1 MEHLDRD
8 EEKAA
13 VERAKAGDESA
24 FEALVTAHE
33 RLVYTLAYQRLGSV
47 QDAQDAAQETFVK
60 AWLSL
65 SGFRG
70 ESRFSV
76 WLCRIANNVC
86 TDMQRKRTPPS
97 VSLDDAGTQGGEG
110 ELAADDERYS
120 PQAALEKKELWQA
133 LRRGIDMLPDDYR
146 QALTLRE
153 LGGLSYDEIADT
165 LGVDMSAVKSR
176 LYRARKKLCEFL
188 AESGNISAGS
198 PSKKAKGG
206 AGR

>member
-1 MEHLDRD
+1 MDRD

-13 VERAKAGDESA
+13 VERARAGDERA

-33 RLVYTLAYQRLGSV
+33 RLVYTLAYQRLRSEE
-47 QDAQDAAQETFVK
+47 DARDAAQETFVK

-65 SGFRG
+65 ASFRG

-86 TDMQRKRTPPS
+86 TDMQRKRMLPAIS
-97 VSLDDAGTQGGEG
+97 FDDAGRGGEG
-110 ELAADDERYS
+110 ELAGGGCDS
-120 PQAALEKKELWQA
+120 PEEALEKKELWQE
-133 LRRGIDMLPDDYR
+133 LRRGLEELPDDYR

-153 LGGLSYDEIADT
+153 LGGLSYDEIAET
-165 LGVDMSAVKSR
+165 LGIELGAVKSR
-176 LYRARKKLCEFL
+176 LYRARRKLCQFL
-188 AESGNISAGS
+188 AAGGNISADA

-206 AGR
+206 VGR

>member
-1 MEHLDRD
+1 MDRD

-13 VERAKAGDESA
+13 VERARTGDESA

-33 RLVYTLAYQRLGSV
+33 RLVYTLAYQRLKSKE
-47 QDAQDAAQETFVK
+47 DARDAAQETFVK

-65 SGFRG
+65 PGFRG

-86 TDMQRKRTPPS
+86 TDMQRKRTLPA
-97 VSLDDAGTQGGEG
+97 VSLDDAGDEQDRKGG
-110 ELAADDERYS
+110 LDVPDERWS
-120 PQAALEKKELWQA
+120 PEAALEKKELRRA
-133 LRRGIDMLPDDYR
+133 LRQGIEALPDDYR

-153 LGGLSYDEIADT
+153 LGGLSYDEIAET
-165 LGVDMSAVKSR
+165 LDIDIGAVKSR
-176 LYRARKKLCEFL
+176 LFRARRKLCEFL
-188 AESGNISAGS
+188 AAGGNISAGA

-206 AGR
+206 VGR

>member
-1 MEHLDRD
+1 MDRD

-13 VERAKAGDESA
+13 VERARAGDERA
-24 FEALVTAHE
+24 FEALVTAYE
-33 RLVYTLAYQRLGSV
+33 RLVYTLAYQRLRSEP
-47 QDAQDAAQETFVK
+47 DAQDAAQETFVK

-65 SGFRG
+65 PGFRG

-86 TDMQRKRTPPS
+86 TDMQRKRMLPS
-97 VSLDDAGTQGGEG
+97 VSLDDAGRDGEG
-110 ELAADDERYS
+110 GLTVPDERYS
-120 PQAALEKKELWQA
+120 PEAALEKIELWRE
-133 LRRGIDMLPDDYR
+133 LRKGLEALPDEYR

-153 LGGLSYDEIADT
+153 LGGLSYDEIAET
-165 LGVDMSAVKSR
+165 LDIDMGAVKSR
-176 LYRARKKLCEFL
+176 LYRARRKLCEFL
-188 AESGNISAGS
+188 AAGGNISVET

>member
-1 MEHLDRD
+1 MDRD

-13 VERAKAGDESA
+13 VERARAGDERA

-33 RLVYTLAYQRLGSV
+33 RLVYTLAYQRLRSEE
-47 QDAQDAAQETFVK
+47 DARDAAQETFVK

-65 SGFRG
+65 PSFRG

-86 TDMQRKRTPPS
+86 TDMQRKRMLPAI
-97 VSLDDAGTQGGEG
+97 SLDDDGTHSGEG
-110 ELAADDERYS
+110 GLDVTDERYS
-120 PQAALEKKELWQA
+120 PEAALEKKELRQA
-133 LRRGIDMLPDDYR
+133 LRRGIEALPDDYR

-153 LGGLSYDEIADT
+153 LGGLSYDEIAET
-165 LGVDMSAVKSR
+165 LDIDMGAVKSR
-176 LYRARKKLCEFL
+176 LYRARRKLCQFL
-188 AESGNISAGS
+188 AAGGNISADT

>member
-1 MEHLDRD
+1 MDRD

-13 VERAKAGDESA
+13 VERARTGDERA

-33 RLVYTLAYQRLGSV
+33 RLVYTLAYQRLRSEE
-47 QDAQDAAQETFVK
+47 DARDAAQETFVK

-65 SGFRG
+65 PSFRG

-86 TDMQRKRTPPS
+86 TDMQRKRTLPAI
-97 VSLDDAGTQGGEG
+97 SLDDDGTRSGEG
-110 ELAADDERYS
+110 GLDVPDERYS
-120 PQAALEKKELWQA
+120 PEAALEKKELRQA
-133 LRRGIDMLPDDYR
+133 LRRGIEALPDEYR

-153 LGGLSYDEIADT
+153 LGGLSYDEIAET
-165 LGVDMSAVKSR
+165 LDIDMGAVKSR
-176 LYRARKKLCEFL
+176 LYRARRKLCQFL
-188 AESGNISAGS
+188 AAGGNISADA

>member
-1 MEHLDRD
+1 MDRD

-13 VERAKAGDESA
+13 VERARAGDERA
-24 FEALVTAHE
+24 FEALVTAYE
-33 RLVYTLAYQRLGSV
+33 RLVYTLAYQRLRSEE
-47 QDAQDAAQETFVK
+47 DARDAAQETFVK

-65 SGFRG
+65 PGFRG

-86 TDMQRKRTPPS
+86 TDMQRKRMLPA
-97 VSLDDAGTQGGEG
+97 VSLDDDGDRDGEG
-110 ELAADDERYS
+110 GLDVPDERYS
-120 PQAALEKKELWQA
+120 PEAALEKKELWQA
-133 LRRGIDMLPDDYR
+133 LRRGLETLPDDYR

-153 LGGLSYDEIADT
+153 LGGLSYDEIAET
-165 LGVDMSAVKSR
+165 LDIDMGAVKSR

-188 AESGNISAGS
+188 AESGNISADP

>member
-1 MEHLDRD
+1 MDRD

-13 VERAKAGDESA
+13 VERARAGDELA

-33 RLVYTLAYQRLGSV
+33 RLVYTLAYQRLRSEP
-47 QDAQDAAQETFVK
+47 DAQDAAQETFVK

-65 SGFRG
+65 PGFRG

-86 TDMQRKRTPPS
+86 TDMQRKRTLPA
-97 VSLDDAGTQGGEG
+97 VSLDDGGTRDGEG
-110 ELAADDERYS
+110 GFDIPDERYS
-120 PQAALEKKELWQA
+120 PEAALEKKELWQA
-133 LRRGIDMLPDDYR
+133 LRRGIEMLPDDYR

-153 LGGLSYDEIADT
+153 LGGLSYDEIAET
-165 LGVDMSAVKSR
+165 LDIDMGAVKSR
-176 LYRARKKLCEFL
+176 LYRARKKLCQFL
-188 AESGNISAGS
+188 AAGGNISADA